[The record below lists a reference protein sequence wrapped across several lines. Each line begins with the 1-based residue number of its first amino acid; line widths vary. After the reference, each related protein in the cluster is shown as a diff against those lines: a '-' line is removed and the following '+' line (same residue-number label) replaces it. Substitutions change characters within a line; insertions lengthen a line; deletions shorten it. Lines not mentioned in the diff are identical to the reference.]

1 MGRRGAAHLERS
13 LGLSTGGRSAEART
27 WGQTLLWG
35 ERRPAEHQDAEG
47 KAGGKGA
54 PSPENDG
61 ARRSGVGD
69 PAAVT
74 PALSPAPNR
83 VAVTS
88 AGAGMGKGAWPFKW
102 PRPAAARASRCGMRA
117 GRVRPPRPLLRASPS
132 DPGRRARRA
141 WPQRRGW
148 VETVRR
154 RAMGARKRPVG
165 RRGGRA
171 CGARASLRVRDC
183 AVRGGPAP
191 CPPWPPGRR
200 SGLAAERAGRG
211 SLLKE
216 GARGDAG
223 CWGAFSSLGTQGP
236 AEGRAAATD
245 PLPGGPRFAAP
256 APGAALGTPRD
267 WSSLWT
273 WPQEG
278 VGGDARAARLRP
290 GAGGGDEGG
299 QAEETQQRLAGLCTC
314 VDASLWGRGSEWSPP
329 SHSRAWPGRSARP
342 GHPRELGRE
351 QDPTAA
357 RGSASSP
364 GNQ

>member
-1 MGRRGAAHLERS
+1 
-13 LGLSTGGRSAEART
+13 
-27 WGQTLLWG
+27 
-35 ERRPAEHQDAEG
+35 
-47 KAGGKGA
+47 
-54 PSPENDG
+54 
-61 ARRSGVGD
+61 
-69 PAAVT
+69 
-74 PALSPAPNR
+74 
-83 VAVTS
+83 
-88 AGAGMGKGAWPFKW
+88 MGKGAWPFKW

>member
-1 MGRRGAAHLERS
+1 
-13 LGLSTGGRSAEART
+13 
-27 WGQTLLWG
+27 
-35 ERRPAEHQDAEG
+35 
-47 KAGGKGA
+47 
-54 PSPENDG
+54 
-61 ARRSGVGD
+61 
-69 PAAVT
+69 
-74 PALSPAPNR
+74 
-83 VAVTS
+83 
-88 AGAGMGKGAWPFKW
+88 MGKGAWPFKW

-117 GRVRPPRPLLRASPS
+117 GRVRPPRPLLRVSPS

-165 RRGGRA
+165 RRPALARRGGRA

-223 CWGAFSSLGTQGP
+223 CWDAFSSLGTQGP

-256 APGAALGTPRD
+256 ALPLDLASRGGWRGRASRSAPPRG
-267 WSSLWT
+267 W
-273 WPQEG
+273 
-278 VGGDARAARLRP
+278 
-290 GAGGGDEGG
+290 GGDEGG

-351 QDPTAA
+351 QEPTAA